1 MVNLKLTSDGEHLTM
16 TEEMGIWPPGDIWP
30 SLVFLS
36 HQTSLSQSA
45 LPTPSALICLTRG
58 MKLLLRQASH
68 NQTQLI
74 TVSCTPRS
82 HSHYTQHSW
91 CYRKKDIHSALLW
104 SQQAVHAALTLS
116 VLRRQYDVQ
125 GNPTDLFNIWWETRD
140 VSQLIQ
146 NGKRWEMS
154 GWKGDISERLIH
166 QDAPVC
172 IQPLSCGLTLEAEWI
187 IPLWGQDS
195 EAEHTGWFLRAFS
208 LSGFPSIS
216 VVTIKFTFGA
226 PDHRYGA
233 KIVKTYSKN
242 SEGEGS
248 N

>member
-116 VLRRQYDVQ
+116 VLRRRYDVQ
-125 GNPTDLFNIWWETRD
+125 GNPTDLFK
-140 VSQLIQ
+140 SG
-146 NGKRWEMS
+146 GKP
-154 GWKGDISERLIH
+154 G
-166 QDAPVC
+166 V
-172 IQPLSCGLTLEAEWI
+172 
-187 IPLWGQDS
+187 
-195 EAEHTGWFLRAFS
+195 
-208 LSGFPSIS
+208 FPSS
-216 VVTIKFTFGA
+216 YRMGRDEKWAVGKETFQKGWYTKMPQFA
-226 PDHRYGA
+226 SSLYL
-233 KIVKTYSKN
+233 V
-242 SEGEGS
+242 GS
-248 N
+248 PWKLNG